1 MFHILVVEDDTNT
14 RKLTCDV
21 LSDNGYTPIE
31 ARDGIEALEIMDE
44 KHVDLIIMDV
54 MMPRMDGLELCETI
68 RKAGFQTPILMV
80 TAKETAFD
88 KKQGFIKGTDDYM
101 VKPVDEEEML
111 LRIQA
116 LLRRSQI
123 VSDHK
128 ITVGDTTLDYDALT
142 IKTPEGIREL
152 PPKEFMLLYKLL
164 SYPDK
169 IFTRRQLM
177 DELWDMTSDTDE
189 RTVDVHINRIR
200 EHLKNNRDFEIM
212 TVRGLGYKAVK
223 LKDRLMK
230 KHLISA
236 LRSERRR
243 NYTMNAS
250 IVSAVFMIMIWA
262 GLLTGFI
269 MIGIKRCLHFL
280 SPLQMPFVFLI
291 VGLVVSVIIGTCI
304 SAAVASKIVRPVR
317 EVKKAMHRVE
327 KGDFSQRLEVT
338 GFNGEIDELI
348 ESYNKMAQELGGIEM
363 FRENFI
369 NSFSHEFKTPIVS
382 IQGFA
387 KQLKK
392 ENLSEEKKQEY
403 IDIIISESKRLT
415 NLSSNILMLSKLENQ
430 QIITDKTSFSL
441 DEQIRN
447 CILLLEKQWTA
458 KDISFDI
465 DMQEIQYTTNAEM
478 LSQVWVNIIGNAI
491 KFSPEGSS
499 IRVKLFKEG
508 DVITAEITD
517 RGIGMDQQT
526 ISHIFERFYQ
536 GDRAHASE
544 GNGLGLPLVKRIVE
558 LCNGNIRV
566 ESQYGKGTNF
576 IVTLPQNG

>member
-1 MFHILVVEDDTNT
+1 M
-14 RKLTCDV
+14 
-21 LSDNGYTPIE
+21 
-31 ARDGIEALEIMDE
+31 
-44 KHVDLIIMDV
+44 
-54 MMPRMDGLELCETI
+54 
-68 RKAGFQTPILMV
+68 
-80 TAKETAFD
+80 
-88 KKQGFIKGTDDYM
+88 
-101 VKPVDEEEML
+101 
-111 LRIQA
+111 
-116 LLRRSQI
+116 
-123 VSDHK
+123 
-128 ITVGDTTLDYDALT
+128 
-142 IKTPEGIREL
+142 
-152 PPKEFMLLYKLL
+152 
-164 SYPDK
+164 
-169 IFTRRQLM
+169 
-177 DELWDMTSDTDE
+177 
-189 RTVDVHINRIR
+189 
-200 EHLKNNRDFEIM
+200 
-212 TVRGLGYKAVK
+212 
-223 LKDRLMK
+223 
-230 KHLISA
+230 
-236 LRSERRR
+236 
-243 NYTMNAS
+243 
-250 IVSAVFMIMIWA
+250 
-262 GLLTGFI
+262 
-269 MIGIKRCLHFL
+269 
-280 SPLQMPFVFLI
+280 
-291 VGLVVSVIIGTCI
+291 VSVIIGTCI

>member
-1 MFHILVVEDDTNT
+1 M
-14 RKLTCDV
+14 
-21 LSDNGYTPIE
+21 
-31 ARDGIEALEIMDE
+31 
-44 KHVDLIIMDV
+44 
-54 MMPRMDGLELCETI
+54 
-68 RKAGFQTPILMV
+68 
-80 TAKETAFD
+80 
-88 KKQGFIKGTDDYM
+88 
-101 VKPVDEEEML
+101 
-111 LRIQA
+111 
-116 LLRRSQI
+116 
-123 VSDHK
+123 
-128 ITVGDTTLDYDALT
+128 
-142 IKTPEGIREL
+142 
-152 PPKEFMLLYKLL
+152 
-164 SYPDK
+164 
-169 IFTRRQLM
+169 
-177 DELWDMTSDTDE
+177 
-189 RTVDVHINRIR
+189 
-200 EHLKNNRDFEIM
+200 
-212 TVRGLGYKAVK
+212 
-223 LKDRLMK
+223 
-230 KHLISA
+230 
-236 LRSERRR
+236 
-243 NYTMNAS
+243 
-250 IVSAVFMIMIWA
+250 
-262 GLLTGFI
+262 
-269 MIGIKRCLHFL
+269 
-280 SPLQMPFVFLI
+280 
-291 VGLVVSVIIGTCI
+291 
-304 SAAVASKIVRPVR
+304 ASKIVGPVR

-576 IVTLPQNG
+576 IVTLPQNDK

>member
-1 MFHILVVEDDTNT
+1 
-14 RKLTCDV
+14 
-21 LSDNGYTPIE
+21 
-31 ARDGIEALEIMDE
+31 
-44 KHVDLIIMDV
+44 
-54 MMPRMDGLELCETI
+54 
-68 RKAGFQTPILMV
+68 
-80 TAKETAFD
+80 
-88 KKQGFIKGTDDYM
+88 
-101 VKPVDEEEML
+101 
-111 LRIQA
+111 
-116 LLRRSQI
+116 
-123 VSDHK
+123 
-128 ITVGDTTLDYDALT
+128 
-142 IKTPEGIREL
+142 
-152 PPKEFMLLYKLL
+152 
-164 SYPDK
+164 
-169 IFTRRQLM
+169 
-177 DELWDMTSDTDE
+177 
-189 RTVDVHINRIR
+189 
-200 EHLKNNRDFEIM
+200 
-212 TVRGLGYKAVK
+212 
-223 LKDRLMK
+223 
-230 KHLISA
+230 
-236 LRSERRR
+236 
-243 NYTMNAS
+243 
-250 IVSAVFMIMIWA
+250 
-262 GLLTGFI
+262 
-269 MIGIKRCLHFL
+269 
-280 SPLQMPFVFLI
+280 MPFVFLI

-327 KGDFSQRLEVT
+327 KGDFSQRLEIT

-576 IVTLPQNG
+576 IVTLPENG

>member
-1 MFHILVVEDDTNT
+1 
-14 RKLTCDV
+14 
-21 LSDNGYTPIE
+21 
-31 ARDGIEALEIMDE
+31 
-44 KHVDLIIMDV
+44 
-54 MMPRMDGLELCETI
+54 
-68 RKAGFQTPILMV
+68 
-80 TAKETAFD
+80 
-88 KKQGFIKGTDDYM
+88 
-101 VKPVDEEEML
+101 
-111 LRIQA
+111 
-116 LLRRSQI
+116 
-123 VSDHK
+123 
-128 ITVGDTTLDYDALT
+128 
-142 IKTPEGIREL
+142 
-152 PPKEFMLLYKLL
+152 
-164 SYPDK
+164 
-169 IFTRRQLM
+169 
-177 DELWDMTSDTDE
+177 
-189 RTVDVHINRIR
+189 
-200 EHLKNNRDFEIM
+200 
-212 TVRGLGYKAVK
+212 
-223 LKDRLMK
+223 
-230 KHLISA
+230 
-236 LRSERRR
+236 
-243 NYTMNAS
+243 
-250 IVSAVFMIMIWA
+250 MIMVWA

-576 IVTLPQNG
+576 IVTLPQNDK

>member
-1 MFHILVVEDDTNT
+1 
-14 RKLTCDV
+14 
-21 LSDNGYTPIE
+21 
-31 ARDGIEALEIMDE
+31 
-44 KHVDLIIMDV
+44 
-54 MMPRMDGLELCETI
+54 
-68 RKAGFQTPILMV
+68 
-80 TAKETAFD
+80 
-88 KKQGFIKGTDDYM
+88 
-101 VKPVDEEEML
+101 
-111 LRIQA
+111 
-116 LLRRSQI
+116 
-123 VSDHK
+123 
-128 ITVGDTTLDYDALT
+128 
-142 IKTPEGIREL
+142 
-152 PPKEFMLLYKLL
+152 
-164 SYPDK
+164 
-169 IFTRRQLM
+169 
-177 DELWDMTSDTDE
+177 
-189 RTVDVHINRIR
+189 
-200 EHLKNNRDFEIM
+200 
-212 TVRGLGYKAVK
+212 
-223 LKDRLMK
+223 
-230 KHLISA
+230 
-236 LRSERRR
+236 
-243 NYTMNAS
+243 
-250 IVSAVFMIMIWA
+250 
-262 GLLTGFI
+262 
-269 MIGIKRCLHFL
+269 
-280 SPLQMPFVFLI
+280 MPFVFLI

-499 IRVKLFKEG
+499 IRIKLFKEG

-576 IVTLPQNG
+576 IVTLPQNDK

>member
-1 MFHILVVEDDTNT
+1 
-14 RKLTCDV
+14 
-21 LSDNGYTPIE
+21 
-31 ARDGIEALEIMDE
+31 
-44 KHVDLIIMDV
+44 
-54 MMPRMDGLELCETI
+54 
-68 RKAGFQTPILMV
+68 
-80 TAKETAFD
+80 
-88 KKQGFIKGTDDYM
+88 
-101 VKPVDEEEML
+101 
-111 LRIQA
+111 
-116 LLRRSQI
+116 
-123 VSDHK
+123 
-128 ITVGDTTLDYDALT
+128 
-142 IKTPEGIREL
+142 
-152 PPKEFMLLYKLL
+152 
-164 SYPDK
+164 
-169 IFTRRQLM
+169 
-177 DELWDMTSDTDE
+177 
-189 RTVDVHINRIR
+189 
-200 EHLKNNRDFEIM
+200 
-212 TVRGLGYKAVK
+212 
-223 LKDRLMK
+223 
-230 KHLISA
+230 
-236 LRSERRR
+236 
-243 NYTMNAS
+243 
-250 IVSAVFMIMIWA
+250 
-262 GLLTGFI
+262 
-269 MIGIKRCLHFL
+269 
-280 SPLQMPFVFLI
+280 MPFVFLI
-291 VGLVVSVIIGTCI
+291 VGLLVSVIIGTCI

-576 IVTLPQNG
+576 IVTLPQNDK

>member
-1 MFHILVVEDDTNT
+1 
-14 RKLTCDV
+14 
-21 LSDNGYTPIE
+21 
-31 ARDGIEALEIMDE
+31 
-44 KHVDLIIMDV
+44 
-54 MMPRMDGLELCETI
+54 
-68 RKAGFQTPILMV
+68 
-80 TAKETAFD
+80 
-88 KKQGFIKGTDDYM
+88 
-101 VKPVDEEEML
+101 
-111 LRIQA
+111 
-116 LLRRSQI
+116 
-123 VSDHK
+123 
-128 ITVGDTTLDYDALT
+128 
-142 IKTPEGIREL
+142 
-152 PPKEFMLLYKLL
+152 
-164 SYPDK
+164 
-169 IFTRRQLM
+169 
-177 DELWDMTSDTDE
+177 
-189 RTVDVHINRIR
+189 
-200 EHLKNNRDFEIM
+200 
-212 TVRGLGYKAVK
+212 
-223 LKDRLMK
+223 
-230 KHLISA
+230 
-236 LRSERRR
+236 
-243 NYTMNAS
+243 
-250 IVSAVFMIMIWA
+250 MIMIWA

-269 MIGIKRCLHFL
+269 MIGIKCLHFL

-403 IDIIISESKRLT
+403 IDIIISESRRLT

-544 GNGLGLPLVKRIVE
+544 GNGLGLPLVMRIVE

>member
-1 MFHILVVEDDTNT
+1 
-14 RKLTCDV
+14 
-21 LSDNGYTPIE
+21 
-31 ARDGIEALEIMDE
+31 
-44 KHVDLIIMDV
+44 
-54 MMPRMDGLELCETI
+54 MPL
-68 RKAGFQTPILMV
+68 
-80 TAKETAFD
+80 
-88 KKQGFIKGTDDYM
+88 
-101 VKPVDEEEML
+101 
-111 LRIQA
+111 
-116 LLRRSQI
+116 
-123 VSDHK
+123 
-128 ITVGDTTLDYDALT
+128 
-142 IKTPEGIREL
+142 
-152 PPKEFMLLYKLL
+152 
-164 SYPDK
+164 
-169 IFTRRQLM
+169 
-177 DELWDMTSDTDE
+177 
-189 RTVDVHINRIR
+189 
-200 EHLKNNRDFEIM
+200 
-212 TVRGLGYKAVK
+212 
-223 LKDRLMK
+223 
-230 KHLISA
+230 
-236 LRSERRR
+236 
-243 NYTMNAS
+243 
-250 IVSAVFMIMIWA
+250 
-262 GLLTGFI
+262 
-269 MIGIKRCLHFL
+269 
-280 SPLQMPFVFLI
+280 VFLI

-304 SAAVASKIVRPVR
+304 SAAVASKIVGPVR

-327 KGDFSQRLEVT
+327 KGDFSQRLEIT

-478 LSQVWVNIIGNAI
+478 LSQVWVNIIGNAV

-576 IVTLPQNG
+576 IVTLPENG